1 MSVLIPF
8 LICGAC
14 LIFRWRASMSTN
26 QDFGGHGNSTS
37 HNVYQRQQNNPM
49 QHQITKSASF
59 SDDEAVPKSSRLGT
73 PQTKQRNPSS
83 PHQGVYYTNE
93 PLDMYTR
100 NWPNKSTNY
109 STATCMSLIY
119 FGFTTGCSVDW
130 AEFGQSCQIKKPV
143 KPLLPFCIRFRKMPL
158 VWSYSLRKLTARGL
172 KFM

>member
-1 MSVLIPF
+1 MLNFITNFNKKSTGCPNLNFQLHSTICNFPSNRYPFQSVLHYQVASFFSLALGAYNSRRAGVSAAIAMSVLIPF

-26 QDFGGHGNSTS
+26 QDFGGNGNSTS

-100 NWPNKSTNY
+100 N
-109 STATCMSLIY
+109 
-119 FGFTTGCSVDW
+119 
-130 AEFGQSCQIKKPV
+130 
-143 KPLLPFCIRFRKMPL
+143 
-158 VWSYSLRKLTARGL
+158 
-172 KFM
+172 

>member
-1 MSVLIPF
+1 MYVIKWPLFLWLALGAYNSRRAGVSAAIAMSVLIPF

-26 QDFGGHGNSTS
+26 QDFGGNGNPTS

-109 STATCMSLIY
+109 STATCMSLTY
-119 FGFTTGCSVDW
+119 FGFTTGCSVRK
-130 AEFGQSCQIKKPV
+130 ITKV
-143 KPLLPFCIRFRKMPL
+143 KGCSSETIRI
-158 VWSYSLRKLTARGL
+158 
-172 KFM
+172 

>member
-1 MSVLIPF
+1 
-8 LICGAC
+8 
-14 LIFRWRASMSTN
+14 MSTN
-26 QDFGGHGNSTS
+26 QDFGENGNTTS

-100 NWPNKSTNY
+100 N
-109 STATCMSLIY
+109 
-119 FGFTTGCSVDW
+119 
-130 AEFGQSCQIKKPV
+130 
-143 KPLLPFCIRFRKMPL
+143 
-158 VWSYSLRKLTARGL
+158 
-172 KFM
+172 